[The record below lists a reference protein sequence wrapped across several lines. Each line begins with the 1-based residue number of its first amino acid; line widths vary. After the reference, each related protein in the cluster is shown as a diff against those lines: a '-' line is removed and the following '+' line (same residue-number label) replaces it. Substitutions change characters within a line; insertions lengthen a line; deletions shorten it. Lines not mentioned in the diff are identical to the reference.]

1 MARYIDIDKAMPFI
15 DEMGK
20 KYCMTPCNIL
30 TCKEILAKVPTADVQ
45 EVRHAKFEL
54 IDSGKGI
61 CSNCH
66 RLDSIDNLAKYCRY
80 CGAKIDKEAE
90 AKWNKRIYEEE

>member
-1 MARYIDIDKAMPFI
+1 MARYIDAERI
-15 DEMGK
+15 
-20 KYCMTPCNIL
+20 KYTEYINGDVTVSKDLVEKI
-30 TCKEILAKVPTADVQ
+30 PTADVQ

-54 IDSGKGI
+54 IDNGKGV

-80 CGAKIDKEAE
+80 CGALMDGKE
-90 AKWNKRIYEEE
+90 IEEKK

>member
-1 MARYIDIDKAMPFI
+1 MRQGEKEMARYIDIDKAMPFI

-45 EVRHAKFEL
+45 EVRHGYWIGYPSITISKRRRTGQS
-54 IDSGKGI
+54 IIYK
-61 CSNCH
+61 CS
-66 RLDSIDNLAKYCRY
+66 
-80 CGAKIDKEAE
+80 
-90 AKWNKRIYEEE
+90 